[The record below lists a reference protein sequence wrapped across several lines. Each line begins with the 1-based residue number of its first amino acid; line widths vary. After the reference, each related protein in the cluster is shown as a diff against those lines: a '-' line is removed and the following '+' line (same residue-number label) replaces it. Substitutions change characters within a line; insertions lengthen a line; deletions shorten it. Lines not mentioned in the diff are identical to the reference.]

1 MNNLAEA
8 DLYVNASDPVEL
20 MRQYKQTGDLEIRN
34 QIVMH
39 YLGSVKK
46 TVMSMRSILPPNMQY
61 EDFINQGVLALI
73 DCIDKFDP
81 SRGATFD
88 TYIFKRLRGSV
99 LSYMRKQSWLPYRV
113 RSARRTIMHQQEV
126 LTAELSREPTQV
138 ELCERLDMSVEDY
151 NRYITEIANAEMYSF
166 EDLLENASQL
176 INRNLAA
183 DSEETSPEEQVMR
196 EELCQVLQQAIDEL
210 PKREREVITLC
221 YYENLNL
228 REIGEVLGV
237 SQQRASCARTSG
249 LAKLSRK
256 LSDYLNERE
265 SKSC

>member
-8 DLYVNASDPVEL
+8 NLYADAADPVEL
-20 MRQYKQTGDLEIRN
+20 MQRYKQTGDLEIRN
-34 QIVMH
+34 QLVMH

-81 SRGATFD
+81 SRGASFD

-113 RSARRTIMHQQEV
+113 RAARRTILHEQEV
-126 LTAELSREPTQV
+126 LTAELGREPTQA
-138 ELCERLDMSVEDY
+138 ELCGKLDMRPEDY
-151 NRYITEIANAEMYSF
+151 DRYVAEIANAEMYSF

-176 INRNLAA
+176 INRSSAEE
-183 DSEETSPEEQVMR
+183 SEDTSPEAQVMR
-196 EELCQVLQQAIDEL
+196 DELCQVLQRAIDEL